1 MVVSSMITDEQ
12 LKIEG
17 LKALTEALGD
27 VQAEKFIALIMR
39 SPFDY
44 TKWQRKLWAEKSVE
58 DISNAAMELRKSKSD

>member
-1 MVVSSMITDEQ
+1 MITDEQ

-17 LKALTEALGD
+17 LKVLTEALGE

-44 TKWQRKLWAEKSVE
+44 TKWQKKLWTDRSVE
-58 DISNAAMELRKSKSD
+58 NISEAAMELRKSKD

>member
-1 MVVSSMITDEQ
+1 MITDEQ

-17 LKALTEALGD
+17 LKALTEALGE

-44 TKWQRKLWAEKSVE
+44 TKWQKKLWAEKSVE
-58 DISNAAMELRKSKSD
+58 DISDAAMELRKSKD

>member
-1 MVVSSMITDEQ
+1 MITDEQ

>member
-1 MVVSSMITDEQ
+1 MITDEE

-44 TKWQRKLWAEKSVE
+44 TKWQRKLWVEKSVE
-58 DISNAAMELRKSKSD
+58 DISDAAMNLRNSKPD

>member
-1 MVVSSMITDEQ
+1 MITDEQ

-27 VQAEKFIALIMR
+27 VQAEKFIALMMR

-44 TKWQRKLWAEKSVE
+44 TKWQKKLWAERSVE
-58 DISNAAMELRKSKSD
+58 DISDAAMDLRKSKSD

>member
-1 MVVSSMITDEQ
+1 MITDEQ

-17 LKALTEALGD
+17 LKALTETLGE

-44 TKWQRKLWAEKSVE
+44 TKWQKKLWVEGSVE
-58 DISNAAMELRKSKSD
+58 DISNAAMELRKSKD

>member
-1 MVVSSMITDEQ
+1 MITDEQ

-44 TKWQRKLWAEKSVE
+44 TKWQKKLWVERSVE
-58 DISNAAMELRKSKSD
+58 DISDAAMELRKSKD

>member
-1 MVVSSMITDEQ
+1 MITDEE
-12 LKIEG
+12 LKVEG

-44 TKWQRKLWAEKSVE
+44 TKWQRKLWVEKSVE
-58 DISNAAMELRKSKSD
+58 DISDAAMNLRNSKPD

>member
-1 MVVSSMITDEQ
+1 MITDEQ

-44 TKWQRKLWAEKSVE
+44 TKWQKKLWVGKSVE
-58 DISNAAMELRKSKSD
+58 DISNAAMELRKSKSN

>member
-1 MVVSSMITDEQ
+1 MITDEQ

-17 LKALTEALGD
+17 LKALTAALGD

-44 TKWQRKLWAEKSVE
+44 TKWQKKLWTEKSVE
-58 DISNAAMELRKSKSD
+58 DISTAAMELRKSKSV

>member
-1 MVVSSMITDEQ
+1 MITDEE

-44 TKWQRKLWAEKSVE
+44 TKWQTVG
-58 DISNAAMELRKSKSD
+58 

>member
-1 MVVSSMITDEQ
+1 MITDEQ

-17 LKALTEALGD
+17 LKALTEALGE

-44 TKWQRKLWAEKSVE
+44 TKWQKKLWTDRSVE
-58 DISNAAMELRKSKSD
+58 DISDAAMALRKSKD

>member
-1 MVVSSMITDEQ
+1 MITDEQ

-17 LKALTEALGD
+17 LKVLTEALGD

-44 TKWQRKLWAEKSVE
+44 TKWQKRLWVGKSVE
-58 DISNAAMELRKSKSD
+58 DISNAAMELRKSKSN

>member
-1 MVVSSMITDEQ
+1 MITDKQ

-17 LKALTEALGD
+17 LKALTEALGE

-44 TKWQRKLWAEKSVE
+44 TKWQKKLWVERSVE
-58 DISNAAMELRKSKSD
+58 DISDAAMELRKSKD

>member
-1 MVVSSMITDEQ
+1 MITDEQ

-44 TKWQRKLWAEKSVE
+44 TQWQKKLWAERSVE
-58 DISNAAMELRKSKSD
+58 DISNAAMELRKSNST